1 MIKDKGNTEKGTTVK
16 RYGKKAAKP
25 LPQHTPPWPEWFI
38 FSKDWLKILEANKK
52 SDRDSQRSVLE
63 MFWFTKKRV
72 MALMNMSAFM
82 KVHVEAIMRNLA
94 LTCSQAWVFFPKS
107 WMYSEDLNDFPQDV
121 WLDSWNLSHVIWICM
136 NLLVSLFSPNSL
148 NLQALSQIICGE

>member
-1 MIKDKGNTEKGTTVK
+1 MGFKGGEASSPAYSTVAWMI
-16 RYGKKAAKP
+16 
-25 LPQHTPPWPEWFI
+25 H

-63 MFWFTKKRV
+63 MFWFAKKRV

-107 WMYSEDLNDFPQDV
+107 WMYSENLNDFPQDV

-148 NLQALSQIICGE
+148 NLQARCRRLSVENNFVETLTW